1 MCSNTQVISLTIEKN
16 KMNISQ
22 KFLKACVL
30 SMTLIM
36 PGLAMAKVYE
46 YQLDNGLK
54 VLVKEDH
61 RAPVVV
67 SQVWYKVGGSYE
79 HDGITGVS
87 HALEH
92 MMFKGTEKHPPGQF
106 SRIIS
111 ENGGRDNAFTGADY
125 TAYFQTLEK
134 SRLKISFELEAD
146 RMRNL
151 ALPKEEFLKEIEVV
165 KEERRWRTDDN
176 PQSYAYEI
184 SNATAFQSSPYRY
197 PVIGWMQDLDNMTIE
212 DLRAWYEK
220 WYAPNNATLV
230 VVGDVVADEVYELAR
245 QYFGPLSAGE
255 PITMKVLNE
264 VEQIGIKRVKIKRPA
279 ELPYLM
285 MSYKTPV
292 IKPGSEDDNN
302 WDWEPYALEVLAGI
316 IDGGN
321 SARLA
326 SRMVRGSQVAAS
338 ADASYRMASR
348 LDNLFMFSGTPAKD
362 KTVHDLEVAFR
373 KEILELQT
381 RPVTEAE
388 LQRVKAQV
396 VSSDVYEKDSVFYQA
411 MTIGILETLGLSWK
425 LADKYVERVNS
436 ITAEQVMEVAKKYLV
451 DDHLTVAELDPL
463 PMDGMPRR
471 HGMAGGLGH
480 VR

>member
-1 MCSNTQVISLTIEKN
+1 MKYKRPT
-16 KMNISQ
+16 
-22 KFLKACVL
+22 LKITLLAL
-30 SMTLIM
+30 ALIM
-36 PGLAMAKVYE
+36 PGLAAAKVYE

-67 SQVWYKVGGSYE
+67 SQVWYKVGSSYE

-92 MMFKGTEKHPPGQF
+92 MMFKGTQKHAPGEF
-106 SRIIS
+106 SRIIA
-111 ENGGRDNAFTGADY
+111 ENGGNDNAFTGSDY
-125 TAYFQTLEK
+125 TSYFQTMEK

-146 RMRNL
+146 RMRHL
-151 ALPKEEFLKEIEVV
+151 TLPEEEFLKEIEVV

-176 PQSYAYEI
+176 PQSYVYEI
-184 SNATAFQSSPYRY
+184 SNATAYQTSPYRF
-197 PVIGWMQDLDNMTIE
+197 PVIGWMQDLDNMTIS
-212 DLRAWYEK
+212 DLRAWYQK

-230 VVGDVVADEVYELAR
+230 VVGDVVADDVFALAK
-245 QYFGPLSAGE
+245 QYFGPLPAGE

-264 VEQIGIKRVKIKRPA
+264 VEQLGAKRVKVKRPA

-285 MSYKTPV
+285 MSYKVPV
-292 IKPGSEDDNN
+292 IKPGSENDDN
-302 WDWEPYALEVLAGI
+302 WDWEPYALEVLSGI

-326 SRMVRGSQVAAS
+326 SRMVRGSEVASS
-338 ADASYRMASR
+338 ADAGYQMASR
-348 LDNLFMFSGTPAKD
+348 LNNLFMFTGTPAKD
-362 KTVHDLEVAFR
+362 KSIHDLEVAFR
-373 KEILELQT
+373 KEILDLQNK
-381 RPVTEAE
+381 PVTEAE

-396 VSSDVYEKDSVFYQA
+396 ISSDVYQKDSVFYQA
-411 MTIGILETLGLSWK
+411 MTIGILETIGLSWK

-436 ITAEQVMEVAKKYLV
+436 ITAEQVMAVAKKYLV
-451 DDHLTVAELDPL
+451 DDRLTIAELDPL
-463 PMDGMPRR
+463 PMDKAPRR
-471 HGMAGGLGH
+471 PPPGGMGH

>member
-1 MCSNTQVISLTIEKN
+1 MKN
-16 KMNISQ
+16 KRPT
-22 KFLKACVL
+22 LKVTLLALV
-30 SMTLIM
+30 LIM
-36 PGLAMAKVYE
+36 PGLATAKVHE

-54 VLVKEDH
+54 ILVKEDH

-67 SQVWYKVGGSYE
+67 SQVWYKVGSSYE

-92 MMFKGTEKHPPGQF
+92 MMFKGTQKYAPGQF

-111 ENGGRDNAFTGADY
+111 ENGGRDNAFTGSDY

-151 ALPKEEFLKEIEVV
+151 ILPKEEFLKEIEVV
-165 KEERRWRTDDN
+165 KEERRLRTEDN
-176 PQSYAYEI
+176 PQSYVYEV
-184 SNATAFQSSPYRY
+184 SNATAYQTSPYRF

-212 DLRAWYEK
+212 DLSAWYQK

-230 VVGDVVADEVYELAR
+230 VVGDVVPDEVYALAK
-245 QYFGPLSAGE
+245 QYFGPLPAGE
-255 PITMKVLNE
+255 PITMKALDE
-264 VEQIGIKRVKIKRPA
+264 VEQVGAKRVKVKRPA

-292 IKPGSEDDNN
+292 IESGSEEGDNWN
-302 WDWEPYALEVLAGI
+302 WEPYALEVLAGI

-326 SRMVRGSQVAAS
+326 SRMVRGNEVASS
-338 ADASYRMASR
+338 ADAGYRMASR
-348 LDNLFMFSGTPAKD
+348 LENLFMFSGTPAKD
-362 KTVHDLEVAFR
+362 KSIHDLEVAFR
-373 KEILELQT
+373 KEVLDVQT
-381 RPVTEAE
+381 HPVSEQE

-411 MTIGILETLGLSWK
+411 MTIGILETIGLSWK

-451 DDHLTVAELDPL
+451 DDRLTIAELDPL
-463 PMDGMPRR
+463 PMDKAPKRAPTGGFG
-471 HGMAGGLGH
+471 HG
-480 VR
+480 R